1 MRRIL
6 VAMTVL
12 IALSIDSIADETAI
26 QFHVQPM
33 AAPTPVLKYQLLPQ
47 LDELKPGNAAQN
59 YLKCFMEQHYFFFSK
74 QAVIDRDRYQS
85 MPLAE
90 LARAKLDGY
99 GGGPLTQADWAARME
114 SLDWQSLESIQ
125 SGGIEAQPGELGPIQ
140 VLAKALHV
148 RFRAEIARRDFEK
161 AVRTA
166 KTMFA
171 LSRHLGEHPTQVANL
186 VGLWTAHLSLNAI
199 GEMVQQPKCPNL
211 YWALTDLPSPLVDLR
226 RGIQGERT
234 RIAAEL
240 RLIRDDE
247 SMSDSELESLVS
259 HLSGVINFAREQSG
273 QPPRAV
279 RGALHASAKDVET
292 LRAARRRLVQARGTE
307 EKIGKFP
314 ALQVILLDQKERYE
328 IERDDR
334 LKLLTVPVWQSECS
348 APGAKPAGGATSPL
362 GDLLPN
368 IDKLRAEHA
377 ELERQLALLR
387 HVEAIRMY
395 AAGHDGRPP
404 AQAADLPIP
413 LPLDPM
419 TGKPFA
425 YSLEATTAHIRGDSL
440 PETTRRTGRS
450 VHYSVTIY
458 K

>member
-1 MRRIL
+1 
-6 VAMTVL
+6 MTRVL
-12 IALSIDSIADETAI
+12 FAAGVLFSLTLDATADEAVM

-59 YLKCFMEQHYFFFSK
+59 YLKCFMEQHTFFFSK

-85 MPLAE
+85 MPLVE
-90 LARAKLDGY
+90 LAREKLSGY
-99 GGGPLTQADWAARME
+99 GGGALAQADWAARME
-114 SLDWQSLESIQ
+114 GLDWQSLGSIQ

-148 RFRAEIARRDFEK
+148 RFRAEVARRDFDN

-171 LSRHLGEHPTQVANL
+171 LSRHLGEHPTEVANL
-186 VGLWTAHLSLNAI
+186 VGLWAAHLSLSAI

-234 RIAAEL
+234 RIAAEM

-247 SMSDSELESLVS
+247 AMSDSELESLVS
-259 HLSGVINFAREQSG
+259 RLSGVINFAREQSG
-273 QPPRAV
+273 QPPRTVRAALNASTRDVEAV
-279 RGALHASAKDVET
+279 RSA
-292 LRAARRRLVQARGTE
+292 RGRLVQAGIKQ
-307 EKIGKFP
+307 EKIGKYP
-314 ALQVILLDQKERYE
+314 AMQVILLDQKQRYE
-328 IERDDR
+328 VERDDR
-334 LKLLTVPVWQSECS
+334 LKLLSVPVWQGECS
-348 APGAKPAGGATSPL
+348 TAGTKPAGGASSPL

-368 IDKLRAEHA
+368 IDKLRVEQA

-395 AAGHDGRPP
+395 AALHDSRPP
-404 AQAADLPIP
+404 VRADELSVP
-413 LPLDPM
+413 LPLDPLS
-419 TGKPFA
+419 GKPFT
-425 YSLEATTAHIRGDSL
+425 YSLEASTAHIRGGS
-440 PETTRRTGRS
+440 PQESIKSAGPGI
-450 VHYSVTIY
+450 HYSVTIY

>member
-1 MRRIL
+1 MAR
-6 VAMTVL
+6 VL
-12 IALSIDSIADETAI
+12 LAAGVLFLLPLDSIAEETVI

-33 AAPTPVLKYQLLPQ
+33 AAPRPVLKYQLVPQ

-74 QAVIDRDRYQS
+74 QAVIDRDRYQN

-114 SLDWQSLESIQ
+114 GIDWQGLGSIQ

-148 RFRAEIARRDFEK
+148 RFRAEVARRDFDS

-171 LSRHLGEHPTQVANL
+171 LSRHLGEHPTEVANL
-186 VGLWTAHLSLNAI
+186 VGLWAAHLSLSAI
-199 GEMVQQPKCPNL
+199 GEMLQQPKCPNL

-234 RIAAEL
+234 RIAAEM

-247 SMSDSELESLVS
+247 AMSDSELESLVS
-259 HLSGVINFAREQSG
+259 RLSGLINFAREQSG
-273 QPPRAV
+273 QPPRAI
-279 RGALHASAKDVET
+279 RPALNASIKDVES
-292 LRAARRRLVQARGTE
+292 LRAARRRLVEAGMKD
-307 EKIGKFP
+307 EKVAKYP
-314 ALQVILLDQKERYE
+314 SLQVILLDQKQRYE
-328 IERDDR
+328 FERDDR
-334 LKLLTVPVWQSECS
+334 LKLLGVPVWQSECS
-348 APGAKPAGGATSPL
+348 TAGTKLAGGASSPL
-362 GDLLPN
+362 GDLLPD
-368 IDKLRAEHA
+368 IDKLRAEQA

-395 AAGHDGRPP
+395 AASHEGRPP
-404 AQAADLPIP
+404 AKAEELSVP
-413 LPLDPM
+413 LPPDPLS
-419 TGKPFA
+419 GKPFA
-425 YSLEATTAHIRGDSL
+425 YSLEASTAHIRGGS
-440 PETTRRTGRS
+440 PQETTRKAGHRI
-450 VHYSVTIY
+450 HCSVTVY

>member
-1 MRRIL
+1 MTRIL
-6 VAMTVL
+6 LATTVF
-12 IALSIDSIADETAI
+12 IALSLDSKADETTI

-33 AAPTPVLKYQLLPQ
+33 AAPAPVLKYQLLPQ

-59 YLKCFMEQHYFFFSK
+59 YLKCFMEQHNFFFSK

-85 MPLAE
+85 MPLID
-90 LARAKLDGY
+90 LAREKLDGY

-114 SLDWQSLESIQ
+114 SLDWQSLGSIQ

-148 RFRAEIARRDFEK
+148 RFRAEVAHRDFDS

-171 LSRHLGEHPTQVANL
+171 LSRHLGEHPTAVANL
-186 VGLWTAHLSLNAI
+186 VGLWAAHLSLSAI

-234 RIAAEL
+234 RIAAEM

-247 SMSDSELESLVS
+247 PMSDSELESLVS
-259 HLSGVINFAREQSG
+259 RLSGVLSFAREQSG
-273 QPPRAV
+273 QPPRSV
-279 RGALHASAKDVET
+279 RVALDASARDVET
-292 LRAARRRLVQARGTE
+292 LRGARGRLVQAGCAE
-307 EKIGKFP
+307 AKVGKFP
-314 ALQVILLDQKERYE
+314 ALQVILLDQKQRYE

-334 LKLLTVPVWQSECS
+334 LKLLSVPVWQSECS
-348 APGAKPAGGATSPL
+348 TAGAKFTGGARSPL

-368 IDKLRAEHA
+368 IDKLRAEQA

-395 AAGHDGRPP
+395 AAGHDGRAP
-404 AQAADLPIP
+404 ASADDFSVP
-413 LPLDPM
+413 LPPDPLS
-419 TGKPFA
+419 GKPFA
-425 YSLEATTAHIRGDSL
+425 YSLEASTAHVRGGSSR
-440 PETTRRTGRS
+440 ETAKSAVPGI
-450 VHYSVTIY
+450 HYSVTIH

>member
-1 MRRIL
+1 MTRIFL
-6 VAMTVL
+6 ATSV
-12 IALSIDSIADETAI
+12 IFALSLDSVADETTI

-47 LDELKPGNAAQN
+47 LDEQKPGNAAQN

-114 SLDWQSLESIQ
+114 GLDWQSLGSIQ

-148 RFRAEIARRDFEK
+148 RFRSEVARRDFDN

-171 LSRHLGEHPTQVANL
+171 LSRHLGEHPTEVANL
-186 VGLWTAHLSLNAI
+186 VGLWAAHLSLSAI

-226 RGIQGERT
+226 RGVQGERT

-240 RLIRDDE
+240 KLIRDDE
-247 SMSDSELESLVS
+247 PMSDSELESLVS
-259 HLSGVINFAREQSG
+259 RFSGVINFAREQAG

-279 RGALHASAKDVET
+279 RTAFNASAKDDET
-292 LRAARRRLVQARGTE
+292 VRAARRRLVQAGGKE
-307 EKIGKFP
+307 EKVGKYP
-314 ALQVILLDQKERYE
+314 SLQVILLDQKQRYE
-328 IERDDR
+328 IERDER
-334 LKLLTVPVWQSECS
+334 LKLLAVPVWQSECS
-348 APGAKPAGGATSPL
+348 TAGAKLAGGASSPL

-368 IDKLRAEHA
+368 IDKLRAEQA

-395 AAGHDGRPP
+395 AALHDGRPP
-404 AQAADLPIP
+404 ARAADLSVP
-413 LPLDPM
+413 LPADPVS
-419 TGKPFA
+419 GKPFT
-425 YSLEATTAHIRGDSL
+425 YRLEASTAHIRGGS
-440 PETTRRTGRS
+440 PQEAAKSAGTG

>member
-1 MRRIL
+1 
-6 VAMTVL
+6 VL
-12 IALSIDSIADETAI
+12 HGAAL
-26 QFHVQPM
+26 
-33 AAPTPVLKYQLLPQ
+33 
-47 LDELKPGNAAQN
+47 
-59 YLKCFMEQHYFFFSK
+59 FFFSK

-85 MPLAE
+85 MPLVE
-90 LARAKLDGY
+90 LAREKLNGY

-148 RFRAEIARRDFEK
+148 RFRAEIARRDFDH
-161 AVRTA
+161 AVRSA

-186 VGLWTAHLSLNAI
+186 VGLWAAHLSLDAI

-226 RGIQGERT
+226 RGVQGERT

-240 RLIRDDE
+240 RSIRDDE
-247 SMSDSELESLVS
+247 SMSESELESLVS
-259 HLSGVINFAREQSG
+259 HLSGVINFTREQAG

-279 RGALHASAKDVET
+279 RSALNASARDVET
-292 LRAARRRLVQARGTE
+292 LRAARLRLVKAGSTE
-307 EKIGKFP
+307 AKVAKFP
-314 ALQVILLDQKERYE
+314 ALQVILLDQKVRYE

-348 APGAKPAGGATSPL
+348 TPGAKLAGGAGSPL

-368 IDKLRAEHA
+368 IEKLRAEGA

-387 HVEAIRMY
+387 HIEAIRMY

-404 AQAADLPIP
+404 ASAADLPVP

-425 YSLEATTAHIRGDSL
+425 YSLETATAHIRGDS
-440 PETTRRTGRS
+440 PSGATKCAGRG
-450 VHYSVTIY
+450 VHYSVNIY